1 MKICNLCKIEK
12 PIPEYAKQRSASDG
26 LQNKCK
32 ACQRCYREN
41 NKQKHDAYI
50 KKYRAENKER
60 IAVSVKAYSEKNSDK
75 IAGYL
80 ASYYDKNRDSILEM
94 QKERKEDI
102 AQVRKVYKKRRMR
115 EDPVYAM
122 AHRLGV
128 LMRNALKHSGYLK
141 SMKTLEALGC
151 TSAQFKDHLERQF
164 LKGMTW
170 DNRDLWQLDHIMPI
184 SSAKTEQEVYDLSHM
199 TNIRPMWAKENM
211 VKSNNQTHLI

>member
-1 MKICNLCKIEK
+1 MKICNLCCTEK
-12 PIPEYAKQRSASDG
+12 PLPEYAKQESAIDG

-32 ACQRCYREN
+32 ACQKRYREN
-41 NKQKHDAYI
+41 NKQKNDAYI
-50 KKYRAENKER
+50 KKYRAENKEK
-60 IAVSVKAYSEKNSDK
+60 IAVSVKAYSEKNSEK
-75 IAGYL
+75 IADYL
-80 ASYYDKNRDSILEM
+80 ALYYGKNKKSILEK
-94 QKERKEDI
+94 QKERKQDI
-102 AQVRKVYKKRRMR
+102 CHNRRVYKKKRMK

>member
-1 MKICNLCKIEK
+1 M
-12 PIPEYAKQRSASDG
+12 
-26 LQNKCK
+26 
-32 ACQRCYREN
+32 
-41 NKQKHDAYI
+41 
-50 KKYRAENKER
+50 KKYRAKNKEK
-60 IAVSVKAYSEKNSDK
+60 IAITVKAYSKKNSEK

-80 ASYYDKNRDSILEM
+80 ASYYDKNRDSILER
-94 QKERKEDI
+94 QKDKKEDI
-102 AQVRKVYKKRRMR
+102 AQVRRVYKKKRMR

-151 TSAQFKDHLERQF
+151 TAAQFKDHLERQF

-170 DNRDLWQLDHIMPI
+170 DNRALWHLGHITPI
-184 SSAKTEQEVYDLSHM
+184 SSAKTEQDVYTLSHM
-199 TNIRPMWAKENM
+199 TNIRPMWSKENM

>member
-128 LMRNALKHSGYLK
+128 LMRNALKHNGYLK

-151 TSAQFKDHLERQF
+151 TAVQFKEHLEKQF

-170 DNRDLWQLDHIMPI
+170 DNRALWQLDHINPI
-184 SSAKTEQEVYDLSHM
+184 SSAKTEKDVYTLSHM
-199 TNIRPMWAKENM
+199 TNIRPMWSKKNM

>member
-115 EDPVYAM
+115 EDPFYAM

>member
-1 MKICNLCKIEK
+1 MKICNLCSTEK
-12 PIPEYAKQRSASDG
+12 PLPEYAKQESAIDG

-32 ACQRCYREN
+32 ACQKRYREN
-41 NKQKHDAYI
+41 NKQKNDAYI
-50 KKYRAENKER
+50 KKYRAENKEK
-60 IAVSVKAYSEKNSDK
+60 IAVSVKAYSEKNSEK
-75 IAGYL
+75 IADYL
-80 ASYYDKNRDSILEM
+80 ALYYGKNKKSILEK
-94 QKERKEDI
+94 QKERKQDI
-102 AQVRKVYKKRRMR
+102 CHNRRVYKKKRMK

-141 SMKTLEALGC
+141 SRKTLEALGC

>member
-1 MKICNLCKIEK
+1 MKICKLCNTEK
-12 PIPEYAKQRSASDG
+12 PLAEYAKQKLASDG

-32 ACQRCYREN
+32 ACQKRYRES
-41 NKQKHDAYI
+41 NKKKQELYI

-60 IAVSVKAYSEKNSDK
+60 IAVSVKAYSENNSDK

-80 ASYYDKNRDSILEM
+80 ASYYDKNRDSILER
-94 QKERKEDI
+94 QKERKQDI
-102 AQVRKVYKKRRMR
+102 AQVSKVYKKRRMR

-122 AHRLGV
+122 THRLGV
-128 LMRNALKHSGYLK
+128 LMRNALKHNGNLK
-141 SMKTLEALGC
+141 SMKTLDALGC
-151 TSAQFKDHLERQF
+151 TALQFKEHLEKQF

-170 DNRDLWQLDHIMPI
+170 DNRALWQLDHITPI
-184 SSAKTEQEVYDLSHM
+184 SSAKTEQDVYTLSHM

>member
-141 SMKTLEALGC
+141 SRKTLEALGC